1 MKNLLLII
9 SIAFLST
16 NLFAQ
21 DVKNIFDSNL
31 GAGNYTVVS
40 INGALFELAT
50 SMSKGNN
57 EANDVAKDID
67 GIRILSAEDLHAP
80 KAKAQLLKD
89 LKAFFKQSN
98 YIEFMRVEDKEE
110 KVMFYLRKSGK
121 QIVELTLHVE
131 NESTVI
137 QINGDIDL
145 NNISGLSKSINI
157 QGMDKLEKIDKEEN
171 NAK

>member
-21 DVKNIFDSNL
+21 DVKSIFDSNL

-50 SMSKGNN
+50 SMSNGDDA
-57 EANDVAKDID
+57 EDVAKDID
-67 GIRILSAEDLHAP
+67 GIRILSAEEINDSE
-80 KAKAQLLKD
+80 AKVKLLKD
-89 LKAFFKQSN
+89 LKAFFKQSD
-98 YIEFMRVEDKEE
+98 YTEFMRVEDRQD

-121 QIVELTLHVE
+121 KIVELTLHVE

-145 NNISGLSKSINI
+145 ESISGLSKSINV
-157 QGMDKLEKIDKEEN
+157 QGIDKLEKIDKKES
-171 NAK
+171 KHK